1 MMGCGSPE
9 QPPLMPDGS
18 LSARPRI
25 RSTGRLVRARRRPP
39 DGSREPWGHGSRC
52 LVGSSE
58 GSRRGTFA
66 AFWQERVSPTAL
78 AGSYTAEGSAYVYA
92 TPP

>member
-1 MMGCGSPE
+1 MFMVGCGSPE

-25 RSTGRLVRARRRPP
+25 RSTGRFVRARRRPP
-39 DGSREPWGHGSRC
+39 DGSREPWGHASRC

-58 GSRRGTFA
+58 GSRTGGHTRAQRRG
-66 AFWQERVSPTAL
+66 
-78 AGSYTAEGSAYVYA
+78 GGHEGRDVL
-92 TPP
+92 T